1 MSIEDKKEL
10 RTIGLEDI
18 ELRVTDD
25 KQPRLTGY
33 AARYNSFTDLGWF
46 RERIKAGAFDDALK
60 TSDVRCLKNHDPNLI
75 LGRTKN
81 ETLRLESNTLGLKF
95 DNDIPDTTTGKDTL
109 AEVKRGDISGC
120 SFAFTVAEDDWKYFD
135 DDRPSE
141 RTIVKIGQLFDV
153 GPVTYPAYPDTSVA
167 ARSLERVRAET
178 EEEKPQEIDRERQ
191 LEVERNYRKAGRIIN
206 RNKSADV

>member
-1 MSIEDKKEL
+1 MSSEDKKEL

-153 GPVTYPAYPDTSVA
+153 GPVTYPAYPDTTVA
-167 ARSLERVRAET
+167 ARSLERVKAE
-178 EEEKPQEIDRERQ
+178 ENKEVNEIDRERQ